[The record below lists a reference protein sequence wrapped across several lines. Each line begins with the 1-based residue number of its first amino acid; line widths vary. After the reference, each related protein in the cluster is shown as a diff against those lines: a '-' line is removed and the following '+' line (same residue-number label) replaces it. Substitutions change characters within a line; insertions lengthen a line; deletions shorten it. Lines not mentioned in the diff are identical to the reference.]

1 MFKNKSLSQIGI
13 YSTVLAVLV
22 VSFFVT
28 IIFYGQS
35 IYSHDS
41 VGNLVTQLFTMYLSI
56 IIAVGLLSTFISSK
70 VQKEL
75 NDALDIIKKGAVL
88 AGIEKKSFDI
98 KEFQEI
104 ADGTYKMLETIK
116 TNADELI
123 ELNESLEQKVEL
135 KTESLKQKNQ
145 ELESAKKSIELVVK
159 AQDRFIKSAIHEIN
173 TPLAIIRANIELL
186 ELKGEKS
193 KHLSKIGS
201 AAKIIANIYDDL
213 GYFVKKERY
222 ADKKIVID
230 LSAFVTERIEYF
242 MEIAHFSNITL
253 NGKIDSGLF
262 IHFDQLQ
269 LQRVIDNNIYNAIKY
284 STEQKTVRV
293 ILTKTGEK
301 VLFKTI
307 NHSYQPIDARSIF
320 DRFSRGENARGGFGI
335 GLHLVHYICTK
346 NGVNIN
352 VQNLEDGE
360 VSFEYSFEDFLSSV
374 DRMQGF

>member
-1 MFKNKSLSQIGI
+1 M
-13 YSTVLAVLV
+13 
-22 VSFFVT
+22 
-28 IIFYGQS
+28 
-35 IYSHDS
+35 
-41 VGNLVTQLFTMYLSI
+41 QLFTMYLSI
-56 IIAVGLLSTFISSK
+56 IVAVGVLSTFISSK
-70 VQKEL
+70 LQKEL
-75 NDALDIIKKGAVL
+75 NDALELIKN
-88 AGIEKKSFDI
+88 GIETANIDKKSFDI

-104 ADGTYKMLETIK
+104 ADGTYKMLDKIK
-116 TNADELI
+116 ANSSELK
-123 ELNESLEQKVEL
+123 ELNESLEEKVEL
-135 KTESLKQKNQ
+135 KTHTLEQKNQ
-145 ELESAKKSIELVVK
+145 ELENAKRNVELVVK

-230 LSAFVTERIEYF
+230 FSSFVAERIEYF

-253 NGKIDSGLF
+253 EGKLVSGLF
-262 IHFDQLQ
+262 VYFDQLQ
-269 LQRVIDNNIYNAIKY
+269 LQRIVDNNIYNAIKY
-284 STEQKTVRV
+284 SSEQNTVYI
-293 ILTKTGEK
+293 ILTKTDEK
-301 VLFKTI
+301 VLFRTQ
-307 NHSYQPIDARSIF
+307 NHSYQPIDAETIF

-346 NGVNIN
+346 NGVDIS
-352 VQNLEDGE
+352 VKNLEDGE